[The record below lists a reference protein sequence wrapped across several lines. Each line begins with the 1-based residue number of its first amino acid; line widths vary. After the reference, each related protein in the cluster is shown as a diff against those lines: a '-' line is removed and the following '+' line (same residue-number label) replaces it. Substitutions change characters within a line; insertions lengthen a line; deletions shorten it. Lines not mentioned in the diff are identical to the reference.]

1 MNDLCKFQK
10 SYGAFL
16 THTKKNGEL
25 VMPHLQSLIYN
36 IILTLTTEVASTISL
51 VVFGGLL
58 PSLCYCYYFLSLFTA
73 WQIKDDDDDDDDKIA
88 KFLQFYSYV

>member
-16 THTKKNGEL
+16 THTQKNGEL

-51 VVFGGLL
+51 VVFWRSPPLPLL
-58 PSLCYCYYFLSLFTA
+58 LLLFFIIIYSVA
-73 WQIKDDDDDDDDKIA
+73 DKR
-88 KFLQFYSYV
+88 